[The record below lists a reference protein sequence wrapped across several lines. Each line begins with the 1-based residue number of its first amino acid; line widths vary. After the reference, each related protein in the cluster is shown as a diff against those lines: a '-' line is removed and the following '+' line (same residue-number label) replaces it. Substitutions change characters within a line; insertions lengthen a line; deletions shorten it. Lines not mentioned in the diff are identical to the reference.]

1 MSRETS
7 VAAPTHRQIMVVI
20 SGLLSGTLI
29 AALDQNIVATAL
41 PNMASDLGGLSHISW
56 VVTAYLLASTL
67 STPLY
72 GKLGDLFGRARL
84 FRIAIVIFVLGS
96 VLSGTAQSMTELIGF
111 RGVQGL
117 GAGGLIVGAQAIIGE
132 LVAPAERGRY
142 QGYTASVW
150 AFASV
155 VGPFVGGLF
164 TEKLSWRWAFYINVP
179 IGLAALV
186 VTSVVLKLSPGRRSP
201 RVDWAGA
208 ALLTAAVAALV
219 LATTEG
225 FAGQRWLLVAAGL
238 GLTLLFLRVE
248 QRALEPVLPLR
259 LFRSRNF
266 AISSAM
272 SAVVG
277 FAVLG
282 VIPFLP
288 LYLQVVDGKSP
299 VRAGLEMT
307 PVMLS
312 LVVASVTCGRLIARR
327 GKYRMFPIAG
337 STSLIVGLVLL
348 SRMTPDSAY
357 VLQAVGMALL
367 GIGIGS
373 VVQILILTAQ
383 NSVPTADLG
392 VATSTA
398 TFFRTMGA
406 SAGVAVFGA
415 MFSSGLA
422 TRLGASVHAA
432 LPNGIGRLTPSAI
445 GKLDPETHRRLISA
459 FAGSLHVVYV
469 SAVPVAATA
478 LVLALA
484 IREVPLRV
492 RATTPIAE

>member
-1 MSRETS
+1 MGKTL
-7 VAAPTHRQIMVVI
+7 VAGPTHRQIMVVI

-41 PNMASDLGGLSHISW
+41 PNMVSDLGGLSHISW

-67 STPLY
+67 STPLH

-84 FRIAIVIFVLGS
+84 FRISIVIFMIGS
-96 VLSGTAQSMTELIGF
+96 VLSGAAQSMPELIAF
-111 RGVQGL
+111 RGIQGL

-186 VTSVVLKLSPGRRSP
+186 VTSIVLKLAPGRHRP
-201 RVDWAGA
+201 RVDWTGA
-208 ALLTAAVAALV
+208 ALLSASVAALV
-219 LATTEG
+219 LATTDG
-225 FAGQRWLLVAAGL
+225 FATQRWVLLAG
-238 GLTLLFLRVE
+238 GLAIAIVFLWIE
-248 QRALEPVLPLR
+248 QRAPEPVLPLR

-266 AISSAM
+266 GISSAM

-288 LYLQVVDGKSP
+288 LYLQVVNGQSP
-299 VRAGLEMT
+299 VQAGLEMT

-312 LVVASVTCGRLIARR
+312 LVVTTVVCGRLIARH
-327 GKYRMFPIAG
+327 GKYRRFPIAG
-337 STSLIVGLVLL
+337 TASLIVGLALL
-348 SRMTPDSAY
+348 SRMTPHSPY
-357 VLQAVGMALL
+357 LLQASGMALL
-367 GIGIGS
+367 GVGIGS
-373 VVQILILTAQ
+373 VVQVLILTAQ

-398 TFFRTMGA
+398 TFFRSMGA

-415 MFSSGLA
+415 LFSSGLA
-422 TRLGASVHAA
+422 SRLGASAGA
-432 LPNGIGRLTPSAI
+432 SLPDGISRLTPSGI
-445 GKLDPETHRRLISA
+445 GKLDPVTHRRLVSA
-459 FAGSLHVVYV
+459 FAGSLHVVYI
-469 SAVPVAATA
+469 SAVPVAAAA
-478 LVLALA
+478 LLLALA
-484 IREVPLRV
+484 IHEVPLRV
-492 RATTPIAE
+492 RATATPIAE